1 MLARTAAALLSVQA
15 ITWLSSIIAIV
26 VIPRRLGAT
35 ELGLL
40 TAITMLCTIMG
51 RVAGLGMTQ
60 DLVRQ
65 VARDRSQ
72 ANRIAADAI
81 AWRLLAGVAI
91 TVAIALGMRAWGVTT
106 LTLGIFLLVAVT
118 SLAYLVQEVCTSCM
132 QGNYTLGRVAAVTGT
147 VALVTQAAVATSV
160 LMGGGALHVACWG
173 AAGGVTSALLA
184 LLVFSRQFSFPRFIR
199 RPGVAVVRSGMPF
212 FSWEVSLLIYGSID
226 TLMLTLFADNETV
239 GNYALAFRI
248 SSIPIFIAVV
258 ITSTIYP
265 ALSQAHAEGR
275 RSWFADALTRAS
287 GLTILA
293 TLPIA
298 IGIAVESNALIDITG
313 GSEGYT
319 SSALLLAILVMH
331 LPFAAFDTLQGTSL
345 FARDRQMVLAIAAWG
360 AVGVNVAG
368 NLAAMPLAE
377 HFWGN
382 AAIGCA
388 LMKLATELYMF
399 GLILYFVR
407 GTLIP
412 AQLLGWLVRAVA
424 LSAAVVAALELANPF
439 GIFVAI
445 PVAGLVYL
453 GLGYLVAGRTLL
465 RSHEP
470 PPSEFEPDPV
480 APPAT
485 AVQPAINDPAVE

>member
-15 ITWLSSIIAIV
+15 ITWLSSIIAIT
-26 VIPRRLGAT
+26 VIPRKLGAT

-40 TAITMLCTIMG
+40 AAITMLCTIIG
-51 RVAGLGMTQ
+51 RIAGLGMSQ
-60 DLVRQ
+60 DIVRR
-65 VARDRSQ
+65 VARDKSS
-72 ANRIAADAI
+72 ATRIAADAI
-81 AWRLLAGVAI
+81 AWRLVVGVAI
-91 TVAIALGMRAWGVTT
+91 TALLALGMRAWGVSG
-106 LTLGIFLLVAVT
+106 LTVVIFLLVAT
-118 SLAYLVQEVCTSCM
+118 GILAYLVQEVCTSCM

-147 VALVTQAAVATSV
+147 VALVTQATVATSV
-160 LMGGGALHVACWG
+160 LLGGGAFHVALWG
-173 AAGGVTSALLA
+173 AVGGVISALLA
-184 LLVFSRQFSFPRFIR
+184 LLVFSRQFSVPRISL
-199 RPGVAVVRSGMPF
+199 RPRVTLVRSGAPF
-212 FSWEVSLLIYGSID
+212 LSWELSLLIYGSID

-248 SSIPIFIAVV
+248 SSVPIFIAVV

-298 IGIAVESNALIDITG
+298 VGIAIKSDALIDITG

-331 LPFAAFDTLQGTSL
+331 LPFAAFDTIQGTSL
-345 FARDRQMVLAIAAWG
+345 FARDRQIVLALTAWG
-360 AVGVNVAG
+360 AVVVNVVG
-368 NLAAMPLAE
+368 NLIAMPLAD
-377 HFWGN
+377 HLWGN

-388 LMKLATELYMF
+388 AVKLATELYMF

-407 GTLIP
+407 STLIP
-412 AQLLGWLVRAVA
+412 AQLLGWLIRAIA
-424 LSAAVVAALELANPF
+424 LTGVVVAALELASPF
-439 GIFVAI
+439 GILAAI
-445 PVAGLVYL
+445 PVAGVVYL
-453 GLGYLVAGRTLL
+453 GVGYLIAGRTLL

-470 PPSEFEPDPV
+470 PPSEFEPEPAP
-480 APPAT
+480 APPTVA
-485 AVQPAINDPAVE
+485 QPAINDAAGE